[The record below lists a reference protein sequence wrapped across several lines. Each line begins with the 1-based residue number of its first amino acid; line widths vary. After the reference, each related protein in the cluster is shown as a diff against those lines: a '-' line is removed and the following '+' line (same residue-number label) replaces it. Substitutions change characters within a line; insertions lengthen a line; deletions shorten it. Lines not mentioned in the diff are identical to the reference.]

1 MHPLN
6 ELLCQD
12 TKWKWSD
19 ACKRAFKLAKE
30 KVVSPNVLVYYDPTL
45 SISPAGD
52 TSAYGVGAVISHIM
66 RDGSERPIAF
76 ASRTLLASE
85 RNYAQEALSQIFAS
99 VHLSDG
105 PTNPLPQYWGHR
117 REFLP
122 WQQLVY
128 SGGLCL
134 SAYSYDIQ
142 FRPTSKHQNADGLS
156 RLPLHAEGSVSD
168 PSIFNTRQLESLSVT
183 AVQIVSATRTD
194 PILSQV
200 FTYAQKGWPSRV
212 SDQFHPF
219 FVRKKELTVESGCI
233 LWGVRVI
240 IPEKYRQNLLSEL
253 HRDHPGITKTKAVV
267 RSYFWW
273 PGLDRNIEEL
283 AKSCVECQAVKN
295 SPEVAPC
302 TPGSGQLDRGNVS
315 TSTLQGLSKEQCS

>member
-66 RDGSERPIAF
+66 RDGSECPIAF

-105 PTNPLPQYWGHR
+105 PQTPYHNIGATEGSSCHGSSSSTAVGCVFQRIHTI
-117 REFLP
+117 FSFD
-122 WQQLVY
+122 QLQNIRMLMVSHVY
-128 SGGLCL
+128 PSMQKDRYRIHPFSIHVNWKVYL
-134 SAYSYDIQ
+134 SQQ
-142 FRPTSKHQNADGLS
+142 FR
-156 RLPLHAEGSVSD
+156 
-168 PSIFNTRQLESLSVT
+168 
-183 AVQIVSATRTD
+183 
-194 PILSQV
+194 
-200 FTYAQKGWPSRV
+200 
-212 SDQFHPF
+212 
-219 FVRKKELTVESGCI
+219 
-233 LWGVRVI
+233 
-240 IPEKYRQNLLSEL
+240 
-253 HRDHPGITKTKAVV
+253 
-267 RSYFWW
+267 
-273 PGLDRNIEEL
+273 
-283 AKSCVECQAVKN
+283 
-295 SPEVAPC
+295 
-302 TPGSGQLDRGNVS
+302 
-315 TSTLQGLSKEQCS
+315 